1 MAVDYSIPGKGTARK
16 TGYVINEY
24 LYDTTGKI
32 IKRPWEDRDSDLD
45 SDIQYLY
52 NYSVMFRGV
61 IDPTSMKPGIDFTVS
76 PGDLFISNA
85 AGLITD
91 SDWVG
96 IHGKAVEENFVLFF
110 KDSEWIFFGGT
121 GGGKDSDSVAGLE
134 SIAWKESVK
143 SLAGV
148 PAAGTRSNVDFN
160 QLTIT
165 SKTNSMFIS
174 QDSDNTWLVVAEPP
188 GKGTKILDAV
198 AYDSDKL
205 WVSTTKAGPSF
216 SGRLKFRDAFED
228 SEIKIL
234 GAISNATVTPA
245 PEDSEVILIV
255 SDSEIDAFA
264 IQISRT
270 IPKDRRTIL
279 EYVDATTG
287 ERSAIFSEDGV
298 GYRRLNPWEEY
309 TLKDMDSDIQQKIRE
324 AQRTV
329 GYPAGSIL
337 AFAGGNLPTGFAL
350 CDGTLFNRHAYPK
363 LYNLLGSDRLPD
375 LRGQFLRGW
384 NRDSDGF
391 GNHRPLLS
399 HQGDAVGQHT
409 HTYQDST
416 AYAQNF
422 ISGGPSGGF
431 RNNQNITKTTDGN
444 IDSEGETRPENV
456 AVLYGIALY
465 DGAGVTFD
473 SDIITSIMQELFLGP
488 IDSELFSLDSDLR
501 MEIHDRRSDDSDI
514 LVIINDQDSEFR
526 RMLDSE
532 RRDMRA
538 DDSDIYNGYH
548 AVYPKFEIFN
558 RVNWRQSGAGASD
571 KVLINEAG
579 EARMPGVF
587 GNVHWHGWIW
597 EDWQKRVIIYS
608 DSEKFIYNE
617 VHPDNPVVVTKG
629 NTMYRRRELS
639 PRIFSSYD
647 SDDSIQGFGALYSF
661 DYSIYSDSDN
671 GGTLKWFVDS
681 ELTLHEQDSEYRE
694 TTKWLIEEAW
704 RVIRKLK
711 RLEHQ
716 IDSDRHVSMADDSEI
731 ILAIRD
737 LDSEIYRRLDSDK
750 HDWLADDSEI
760 RLLITDLDSEIRR
773 LMDSDKHD
781 QLADDSE
788 IRLMIADLDS
798 EIRRLMDSDKHDQLA
813 DDSEIRIM
821 IADLDSEIRRL
832 MDSDKHDQLADDSEI
847 RLMISDL
854 DSEVRRMM
862 DSDKH
867 DQQADDSDLF
877 ETIMDLLDSDKHDM
891 IARDSDIYNGY
902 TSVVPRYVI
911 GPITTNA
918 ITSGLAFEAYVYRN
932 DNTVDRVTRFSGWT
946 YNNWNNRLIIFDSD
960 GTVLYNQP
968 HATEPTSVSDGQIQ
982 YDRGADA
989 GVNAEIRNPDS
1000 DALLSGFG
1008 DLYSFTTTIFE
1019 DSDNGGTLQALVET
1033 GKNLHERDSDY
1044 RETLTWIIEETLQNA
1059 QRVTASATGLD
1070 SEIHDRIAAD
1080 SDIFWGNYGVVVLSN
1095 LTNQSYPRDLLG
1107 GQLNYLTATNTY
1119 TIAPSTDTG
1128 WIWNPARTEII
1139 IMIGGVVET
1148 VFSSPT
1154 NVSHFTVGDVTYTR
1168 NAVEAG
1174 INVGYRVNGAASGN
1188 VQFYS
1193 FDRREQTGTRLQTI
1207 IDSENINLTDY
1218 TEETNELIQFL
1229 INHIQDQDSD
1239 LNDDLDSETHARMAF
1254 DSDLL
1259 VDLDSDFHD
1268 LLADDSDIR
1277 RMIDSD
1283 KHDQLADDSEI
1294 RIMIA
1299 DLDSE
1304 IRRMMD
1310 SDKHDQQ
1317 ADDSDLYTL
1326 INEHLDS
1333 ERHETLAWDSDIY
1346 NGYRSV
1352 KPRFVTGPTLV
1363 PARTTG
1369 LAFEAYVYRPD
1380 DSVDRVTSFGGWT
1393 YNNFNNRLII
1403 FANDGTILY
1412 NQPHATEPL
1421 RVSAGQLL
1429 YERGTDVGVNA
1440 QLRHPDSDDI
1450 ISGFGDLY
1458 SYFVTSFEDS
1468 DDGGTLIALGDSDLT
1483 LHQRDSDYYETTSWL
1498 IREAG
1503 RVINVLKHE
1512 ERSRDSDR
1520 HTSMSDDSDI
1530 LLLFNDLDSEIA
1542 RMLDSEIHDRRSADS
1557 DLDARLDLIEFN
1569 QDLDYVRYDSDS
1581 DIEVRGIWFTNR
1593 DSEGYLTWN
1602 DDDVTLD
1609 LTINSEVTLQ
1619 VGQEIITFARN
1630 ETDSDIPNGTVVRI
1644 DGTTGS
1650 HLQIRR
1656 ASNDSERSSS
1666 SSFGVTTQ
1674 DIGANNGGFVTFEG
1688 KVRGLDTSGF
1698 APGAALYLGENG
1710 QMIDSEVLSPKHL
1723 VFVGW
1728 VVRSHAHDGI
1738 VYVRINNG
1746 WELEELHDVLIDKEE
1761 EGKRHGQFLTYD
1773 SDMVVWTNTTI
1784 DVDYGTF

>member
-1 MAVDYSIPGKGTARK
+1 MAVDYSIPGKGNTRK

-32 IKRPWEDRDSDLD
+32 IKRPWEHRDSDLD

-61 IDPTSMKPGIDFTVS
+61 IDPTTMKPGIDFTVS

-121 GGGKDSDSVAGLE
+121 GGGKDSDGVAGVE
-134 SIAWKESVK
+134 SIAWRESVK

-148 PAAGTRSNVDFN
+148 PAAGTRPHVDFN

-165 SKTNSMFIS
+165 SKSNSMFVA

-216 SGRLKFRDAFED
+216 SGRLKFRDGFED

-270 IPKDRRTIL
+270 IPTDRRTIL
-279 EYVDATTG
+279 EYIDGTTG
-287 ERSAIFSEDGV
+287 ERSVIFSENGS
-298 GYRRLNPWEEY
+298 GYRRLHPWEEY

-329 GYPAGSIL
+329 GYPTGSIL
-337 AFAGGNLPTGFAL
+337 TFAGGNLPTGFAL

-363 LYNLLGSDRLPD
+363 LYNILGTDRLPD

-399 HQGDAVGQHT
+399 HQGDSIGQHT
-409 HTYQDST
+409 HSYKDT
-416 AYAQNF
+416 AAFAQSF
-422 ISGGPSGGF
+422 ITGGPSAGF
-431 RNNQNITKTTDGN
+431 RNNQDLTRTTDGN
-444 IDSEGETRPENV
+444 IDSEGETRPTNI
-456 AVLYGIALY
+456 AVMYGIALY

-473 SDIITSIMQELFLGP
+473 SDIIRAIMQEQFIGP

-558 RVNWRQSGAGASD
+558 RVNWRQSGAPSD
-571 KVLINEAG
+571 KILINEAG
-579 EARMPGVF
+579 EVRMPVVF
-587 GNVHWHGWIW
+587 GNIHWHGWVW

-639 PRIFSSYD
+639 PRIISSYD
-647 SDDSIQGFGALYSF
+647 SDDSIRGFGALYSF

-681 ELTLHEQDSEYRE
+681 ELTLHDQDSEYRE

-704 RVIRKLK
+704 RVVRKLK

-716 IDSDRHVSMADDSEI
+716 IDSDRMVSMDDDSEI
-731 ILAIRD
+731 LVMLREI
-737 LDSEIYRRLDSDK
+737 DSEIYRRLDS
-750 HDWLADDSEI
+750 
-760 RLLITDLDSEIRR
+760 
-773 LMDSDKHD
+773 
-781 QLADDSE
+781 
-788 IRLMIADLDS
+788 
-798 EIRRLMDSDKHDQLA
+798 
-813 DDSEIRIM
+813 
-821 IADLDSEIRRL
+821 
-832 MDSDKHDQLADDSEI
+832 
-847 RLMISDL
+847 
-854 DSEVRRMM
+854 
-862 DSDKH
+862 
-867 DQQADDSDLF
+867 
-877 ETIMDLLDSDKHDM
+877 
-891 IARDSDIYNGY
+891 
-902 TSVVPRYVI
+902 
-911 GPITTNA
+911 
-918 ITSGLAFEAYVYRN
+918 EA
-932 DNTVDRVTRFSGWT
+932 
-946 YNNWNNRLIIFDSD
+946 
-960 GTVLYNQP
+960 
-968 HATEPTSVSDGQIQ
+968 
-982 YDRGADA
+982 
-989 GVNAEIRNPDS
+989 
-1000 DALLSGFG
+1000 
-1008 DLYSFTTTIFE
+1008 
-1019 DSDNGGTLQALVET
+1019 
-1033 GKNLHERDSDY
+1033 
-1044 RETLTWIIEETLQNA
+1044 
-1059 QRVTASATGLD
+1059 
-1070 SEIHDRIAAD
+1070 
-1080 SDIFWGNYGVVVLSN
+1080 
-1095 LTNQSYPRDLLG
+1095 
-1107 GQLNYLTATNTY
+1107 
-1119 TIAPSTDTG
+1119 
-1128 WIWNPARTEII
+1128 
-1139 IMIGGVVET
+1139 
-1148 VFSSPT
+1148 
-1154 NVSHFTVGDVTYTR
+1154 
-1168 NAVEAG
+1168 
-1174 INVGYRVNGAASGN
+1174 
-1188 VQFYS
+1188 
-1193 FDRREQTGTRLQTI
+1193 
-1207 IDSENINLTDY
+1207 
-1218 TEETNELIQFL
+1218 
-1229 INHIQDQDSD
+1229 
-1239 LNDDLDSETHARMAF
+1239 
-1254 DSDLL
+1254 
-1259 VDLDSDFHD
+1259 
-1268 LLADDSDIR
+1268 
-1277 RMIDSD
+1277 
-1283 KHDQLADDSEI
+1283 
-1294 RIMIA
+1294 
-1299 DLDSE
+1299 
-1304 IRRMMD
+1304 
-1310 SDKHDQQ
+1310 
-1317 ADDSDLYTL
+1317 
-1326 INEHLDS
+1326 
-1333 ERHETLAWDSDIY
+1333 
-1346 NGYRSV
+1346 
-1352 KPRFVTGPTLV
+1352 
-1363 PARTTG
+1363 
-1369 LAFEAYVYRPD
+1369 
-1380 DSVDRVTSFGGWT
+1380 
-1393 YNNFNNRLII
+1393 
-1403 FANDGTILY
+1403 
-1412 NQPHATEPL
+1412 
-1421 RVSAGQLL
+1421 
-1429 YERGTDVGVNA
+1429 
-1440 QLRHPDSDDI
+1440 
-1450 ISGFGDLY
+1450 
-1458 SYFVTSFEDS
+1458 
-1468 DDGGTLIALGDSDLT
+1468 
-1483 LHQRDSDYYETTSWL
+1483 
-1498 IREAG
+1498 
-1503 RVINVLKHE
+1503 
-1512 ERSRDSDR
+1512 
-1520 HTSMSDDSDI
+1520 
-1530 LLLFNDLDSEIA
+1530 
-1542 RMLDSEIHDRRSADS
+1542 HDRRSADS
-1557 DLDARLDLIEFN
+1557 DLDVRIDLIEFN
-1569 QDLDYVRYDSDS
+1569 QDQDYVRYDSDS

-1602 DDDVTLD
+1602 DDDGTLD

-1619 VGQEIITFARN
+1619 VGQEVITFARN

-1650 HLQIRR
+1650 HLRIRR
-1656 ASNDSERSSS
+1656 ASNDSERSSA

-1674 DIGANNGGFVTFEG
+1674 DIGANNGGYVTFEG
-1688 KVRGLDTSGF
+1688 KVRGLDTSMWTAGT
-1698 APGAALYLGENG
+1698 PLYLGENG

-1728 VVRSHAHDGI
+1728 VVRSHANDGI

-1773 SDMVVWTNTTI
+1773 SDMIVWTNTTI